1 MRTEILPSLF
11 VSHGAPTLAIEHND
25 TVAFLQSLG
34 AQVERPR
41 SILCVSA
48 HWMTKVPT
56 LGAAQQPETIHD
68 FGGFPASL
76 YQMRYDAPGA
86 PDLAARAAA
95 LLDEAGIEAQVSPRR
110 GLDHGAWIPL
120 MLIYPEADIPVT
132 QLSVQADGGPSAS
145 FQLGRALAPLRS
157 EGVLI
162 LATGSAVHNL
172 SRIGGEPSPPDW
184 AVQFDEWLHRKI
196 TASAHEEL
204 MDYRRLAPYSALAH
218 PTEEHLLPLFVA
230 MGAGGVGEAG
240 SAEHPDEKPRA
251 VRLHSG
257 WTHGSLSM
265 AAYGFGGTF
274 RPN

>member
-1 MRTEILPSLF
+1 MRTENLPSLF
-11 VSHGAPTLAIEHND
+11 VSHGAPTLAIEHNE

-34 AQVERPR
+34 AQIERPR

-48 HWMTKVPT
+48 HWTTAVPT
-56 LGAAQQPETIHD
+56 VSAAPQPETIHD

-86 PDLAARAAA
+86 PGLAARAAS

-132 QLSVQADGGPSAS
+132 QLSVQAEGGPAAN
-145 FQLGRALAPLRS
+145 FRLGRALAPLRS

-162 LATGSAVHNL
+162 VATGGAVHNL
-172 SRIGGEPSPPDW
+172 SRIGGEGSAPPDW
-184 AVQFDEWLHRKI
+184 AVQFDEWLYHKI
-196 TASAHEEL
+196 TEGAYEEL
-204 MDYRRLAPYSALAH
+204 MDYRRLAPYAALAH

-230 MGAGGVGEAG
+230 MGAGGSSD
-240 SAEHPDEKPRA
+240 SAHQLDEKPRA
-251 VRLHSG
+251 VSLHRG

-265 AAYGFGGTF
+265 AAYGFGATF
-274 RPN
+274 RLN